1 MEGHTSALIKEQF
14 ESLDLYAIFG
24 IEKSSD
30 ASLITKSY
38 RKLALK
44 FHPVRSIL
52 NQIHCE
58 LTYNHILLLYIGS
71 REWRR

>member
-14 ESLDLYAIFG
+14 ESLDLYSIFG

-30 ASLITKSY
+30 PSLITKSY

-44 FHPVRSIL
+44 YHPVSRIL
-52 NQIHCE
+52 NQIHYE
-58 LTYNHILLLYIGS
+58 L
-71 REWRR
+71 R

>member
-14 ESLDLYAIFG
+14 ESLDLYSIFG

-30 ASLITKSY
+30 PSLITKSY

-44 FHPVRSIL
+44 YHPVRSII
-52 NQIHCE
+52 N
-58 LTYNHILLLYIGS
+58 
-71 REWRR
+71 